1 VSVEEHAAKIRALIV
16 DDEPLARSN
25 LAVLL
30 RVDPEIGSVSE
41 CGSGAEAI
49 GEIRVAKPDLLFLD
63 VQMPECD
70 GFDVLEMLGKD
81 LPPAIVF
88 VTAYDQYALRA
99 FEAGALDYL
108 LKPFDNARFEL
119 ALGRAKQRIRM
130 GVNQPKKLERFVIKN
145 AGQLSFVK
153 ISEIDWIEAA
163 DYYACLHVGGKS
175 HLLRRSMSELEEDLD
190 AAMFCRVHRSS
201 IVNLERVR
209 GLKLSED
216 GEYEILLENG
226 ARVRLSRRYRKQLQE
241 RMGIRSEVPSGSES
255 LRLLSQSL
263 GQPCSGD
270 GLHLLSRFLQ
280 GDLFHFLFRWRL
292 RGGFGLYGVRRVFI
306 AGCGLSLVF
315 FQVVAFFLVTFQLVV
330 FFGAFEIVFKPLRA
344 GDTGGSDRV
353 TIDHH
358 IGDVI
363 RLKIGIAEVVAGG
376 LQGIEHEACGLMIDF
391 AGAEHLDD
399 LHERDLDR
407 VGVFEQRKI
416 EALCRSI
423 GSDFRPLA
431 ANLVMEKAMPPT
443 AQCGRAALGAVGLHM
458 LTSWNI
464 F

>member
-1 VSVEEHAAKIRALIV
+1 VRVDEHPAKIRALIV

-30 RVDPEIGSVSE
+30 RMDPEIGTVSE
-41 CGSGAEAI
+41 CGSGAEAL

-81 LPPAIVF
+81 LPSAIVF

-153 ISEIDWIEAA
+153 ISDIDWIEAA
-163 DYYACLHVGGKS
+163 DYYACLHVGQKN

-190 AAMFCRVHRSS
+190 PAMFCRVHRSS

-216 GEYEILLENG
+216 GEYEIVLENG

-241 RMGIRSEVPSGSES
+241 RMGVRSEVLPGS
-255 LRLLSQSL
+255 
-263 GQPCSGD
+263 
-270 GLHLLSRFLQ
+270 
-280 GDLFHFLFRWRL
+280 
-292 RGGFGLYGVRRVFI
+292 
-306 AGCGLSLVF
+306 
-315 FQVVAFFLVTFQLVV
+315 
-330 FFGAFEIVFKPLRA
+330 
-344 GDTGGSDRV
+344 
-353 TIDHH
+353 
-358 IGDVI
+358 
-363 RLKIGIAEVVAGG
+363 
-376 LQGIEHEACGLMIDF
+376 
-391 AGAEHLDD
+391 
-399 LHERDLDR
+399 
-407 VGVFEQRKI
+407 
-416 EALCRSI
+416 
-423 GSDFRPLA
+423 
-431 ANLVMEKAMPPT
+431 
-443 AQCGRAALGAVGLHM
+443 
-458 LTSWNI
+458 
-464 F
+464 